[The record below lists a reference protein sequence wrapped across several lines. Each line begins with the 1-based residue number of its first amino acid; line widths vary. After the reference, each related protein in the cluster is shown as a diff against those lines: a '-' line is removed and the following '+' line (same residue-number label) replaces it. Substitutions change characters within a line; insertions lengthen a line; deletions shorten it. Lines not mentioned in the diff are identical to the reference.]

1 MNCKE
6 HHLPELELATAQV
19 REALQV
25 ILHTI
30 LFIRSPG
37 TVAPSDVNCE
47 GFDLTYT
54 RIANDATK
62 TPPSSSS
69 SPSAK
74 TKMPSTILGMKFS
87 PGRMG
92 DYNSKSRNQYQQ
104 PPPSHTQQQHQH
116 PIHQHP
122 IHHHLGNLGKKVHK
136 QVLLQQQKIH
146 HSQPQNTQQQQQPP
160 PRHYLDRKVDD
171 SIEKFLRTLTQIG
184 PELLQGCLTLS
195 FFERRASRQL
205 FGLVSHEEKII
216 WEQWILHIV
225 VNNTPR
231 PVNDD
236 SASVMER
243 QRIQDT
249 AEGMLRSVLMSVYES
264 ARSGAGGDGGGAG
277 DNLDHI
283 PPVMY
288 EFDIR
293 CSKRADDRENF
304 ASRVVNM
311 PSLLNLDG

>member
-47 GFDLTYT
+47 GFNLTYT
-54 RIANDATK
+54 RIANDSAKLLQT
-62 TPPSSSS
+62 PSS
-69 SPSAK
+69 PTKAK
-74 TKMPSTILGMKFS
+74 VQTTLMGSKSN
-87 PGRMG
+87 PGH
-92 DYNSKSRNQYQQ
+92 NSMREPNHKSRNHYQQ
-104 PPPSHTQQQHQH
+104 PHVHEHTQHQH

-122 IHHHLGNLGKKVHK
+122 IHQHLGNIGKKV
-136 QVLLQQQKIH
+136 LQQKKVH
-146 HSQPQNTQQQQQPP
+146 HSQQQPTSTKIQQTQQKSA
-160 PRHYLDRKVDD
+160 PRHYLDQKVDD
-171 SIEKFLRTLTQIG
+171 SIEVFLRTLTQIG
-184 PELLQGCLTLS
+184 PELLQGYLTLS

-264 ARSGAGGDGGGAG
+264 ARNGNSGGGDDGG

-283 PPVMY
+283 PPTHY
-288 EFDIR
+288 EFDIQS
-293 CSKRADDRENF
+293 SKRADDRENF
-304 ASRVVNM
+304 TSRVVNM
-311 PSLLNLDG
+311 PSLLNLDGS